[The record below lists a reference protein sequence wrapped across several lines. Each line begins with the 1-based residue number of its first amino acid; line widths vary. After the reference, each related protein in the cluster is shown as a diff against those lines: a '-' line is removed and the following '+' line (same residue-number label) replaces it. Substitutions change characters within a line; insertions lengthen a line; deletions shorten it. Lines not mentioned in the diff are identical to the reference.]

1 MDITAIYNAFSGLAD
16 TVPLEERGPRVEV
29 ALAKA
34 VAWSLPI
41 PAMKVDQVNRCF
53 VQTCQDLVS
62 TIVSKFNEQYPI
74 DVRACNDLIRELWMV
89 RYTMV
94 YFANSINTEGL
105 LLLLS
110 NSNSGLD
117 YTVSPRYKAIIGATV
132 PWDVEREVQGEVEKT
147 IPSVSADNAVAM

>member
-1 MDITAIYNAFSGLAD
+1 MDITAIYNAFTGLVE
-16 TVPLEERGPRVEV
+16 TIPLEERGPRVEV

-74 DVRACNDLIRELWMV
+74 DIRACNDLIRELWMV

-94 YFANSINTEGL
+94 YFANSMNTEGL
-105 LLLLS
+105 LMLLS
-110 NSNSGLD
+110 HSNSGLE
-117 YTVSPRYKAIIGATV
+117 YAVSPRYKAIVGCEV
-132 PWDVEREVQGEVEKT
+132 PWDVEREVCREVEKT
-147 IPSVSADNAVAM
+147 IPSVSADNAIAM

>member
-1 MDITAIYNAFSGLAD
+1 MDITAIYNAFSGLVD
-16 TVPLEERGPRVEV
+16 TIPLEERGPRVEV
-29 ALAKA
+29 ALAKS

-41 PAMKVDQVNRCF
+41 PAMKVDQVNRCY
-53 VQTCQDLVS
+53 VQTCQDLVT

-74 DVRACNDLIRELWMV
+74 DIRACNDLIRELWMV

-105 LLLLS
+105 LMLLS

-117 YTVSPRYKAIIGATV
+117 YAISPRYKAIIGCEV
-132 PWDVEREVQGEVEKT
+132 PWDIEREVNGEVEKT
-147 IPSVSADNAVAM
+147 IPSVSADNAIAM